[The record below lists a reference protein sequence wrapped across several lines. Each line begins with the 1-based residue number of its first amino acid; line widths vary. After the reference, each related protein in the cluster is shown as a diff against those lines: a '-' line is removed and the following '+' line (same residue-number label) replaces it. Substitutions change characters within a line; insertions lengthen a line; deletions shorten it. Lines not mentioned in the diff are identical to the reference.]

1 MDPITAAVLGFGF
14 LGAGGKAAG
23 WWGGK
28 DKKEESKPTTP
39 SYEDLYRRTSSPK
52 ISEYQNLLEGYGK
65 ERLAPS
71 YQAISPA
78 QQSIIYNRIKS
89 TLQPQFDEGL
99 EGQLQNI
106 QTMGIEGTPG
116 AAILS
121 KLRKDYVNDLS
132 GRATD
137 IAIQDITSTLSE
149 KSKGADILNNLRSSL
164 MGEASGIVNQDYSG
178 AMDDYTYNRERED
191 TSSDALWGTLGQLG
205 GNLLSSYLSPQT
217 AFMKNYLDIMKKGG
231 TGTSKG
237 MYDILGSSDM
247 FGGTKKNKY
256 LNYSDIYGG
265 A

>member
-1 MDPITAAVLGFGF
+1 MDPITAAVLGFGA
-14 LGAGGKAAG
+14 LGGIGKAAG
-23 WWGGK
+23 WWGGE
-28 DKKEESKPTTP
+28 KKEEKPTTP
-39 SYEDLYRRTSSPK
+39 SYEDLYSRLSSPK

-65 ERLAPS
+65 ERLSPN

-89 TLQPQFDEGL
+89 TLQPQFDEGIA
-99 EGQLQNI
+99 GQLQNI

-121 KLRKDYVNDLS
+121 KLRKDYANDLS

-149 KSKGADILNNLRSSL
+149 KSKGADILSNLRNSL
-164 MGEASGIVNQDYSG
+164 MGEASGIAGADYGG
-178 AMDDYTYNRERED
+178 AMSDYMYNKQRED
-191 TSSDALWGTLGQLG
+191 TSSDALWGTLGQVG

-217 AFMKNYLDIMKKGG
+217 TFMKDYLDIMKKGG

-237 MYDILGSSDM
+237 LYDVLGTSDM
-247 FGGTKKNKY
+247 FGSKKKSNAY
-256 LNYSDIYGG
+256 MNYSDIFGG